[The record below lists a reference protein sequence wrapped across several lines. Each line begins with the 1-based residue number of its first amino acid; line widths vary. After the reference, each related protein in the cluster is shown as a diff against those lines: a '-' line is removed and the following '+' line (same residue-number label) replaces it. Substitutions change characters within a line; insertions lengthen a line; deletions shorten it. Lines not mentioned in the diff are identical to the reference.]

1 MGDLPAIEILEA
13 NHSFPGRYTFK
24 AIGKVEKGFTA
35 RVVAAVREEL
45 ANDIDPPF
53 HTRETGGGRHV
64 SVTIEPVVFSAR
76 QVIAIYA
83 RIRTIEGLVIL
94 W

>member
-53 HTRETGGGRHV
+53 HILCL
-64 SVTIEPVVFSAR
+64 S
-76 QVIAIYA
+76 IAFRPRVA
-83 RIRTIEGLVIL
+83 VAS
-94 W
+94 